1 MQKPKSLEQIANEL
15 AAKREPIKMEPK
27 PKNTGGIDLSRAAG
41 AIKEQ
46 PKQQPKPNLAQKSR
60 IPNQNLAKKP
70 QLNSEENARNSRIP
84 SASQPQSTQNSKIP
98 SQNFTQKTRIQN
110 LAQKPQPNSEQ
121 NARNSRI
128 PSASQPQSTQNSKIP
143 SQNLAQ
149 KPQLNSEQ
157 NSRNSKIPSQ
167 PQSTQNSKIPSQNL
181 PQNSR
186 NSKIPTQNL
195 PPKQQPKPQ
204 PKAEPQPEPKDE
216 KIVIKPKITTFRD
229 DISAL
234 YETPA
239 QNLSKTSLFIAI
251 GIAFLVMIAT
261 LPKIF
266 IANEIYYTSRDIGTL
281 RDKLGVLNE
290 ENRELKSKLEQIRYQ
305 NQVIDNLR

>member
-46 PKQQPKPNLAQKSR
+46 PKQNLAQKSR
-60 IPNQNLAKKP
+60 IPSQNLAQNSKIPSQNLAQQPRIPSQKP
-70 QLNSEENARNSRIP
+70 QLNSEQNSRNSRIP
-84 SASQPQSTQNSKIP
+84 SASQSQSTQNSKIP

-110 LAQKPQPNSEQ
+110 LV
-121 NARNSRI
+121 
-128 PSASQPQSTQNSKIP
+128 
-143 SQNLAQ
+143 Q

-157 NSRNSKIPSQ
+157 NASNSRIS
-167 PQSTQNSKIPSQNL
+167 SQNL
-181 PQNSR
+181 A
-186 NSKIPTQNL
+186 
-195 PPKQQPKPQ
+195 PKPE
-204 PKAEPQPEPKDE
+204 PKIEPKPEPKDE

>member
-46 PKQQPKPNLAQKSR
+46 PKQQPKQNLAQKSR
-60 IPNQNLAKKP
+60 IPNQNLA
-70 QLNSEENARNSRIP
+70 
-84 SASQPQSTQNSKIP
+84 
-98 SQNFTQKTRIQN
+98 QKAG
-110 LAQKPQPNSEQ
+110 LNSEQ

-128 PSASQPQSTQNSKIP
+128 PSASQPQSTQKSRIP
-143 SQNLAQ
+143 SQSKAQINSRIPNQNLAQ
-149 KPQLNSEQ
+149 KIE
-157 NSRNSKIPSQ
+157 
-167 PQSTQNSKIPSQNL
+167 
-181 PQNSR
+181 
-186 NSKIPTQNL
+186 
-195 PPKQQPKPQ
+195 PK
-204 PKAEPQPEPKDE
+204 PEPKIEPKPE

-239 QNLSKTSLFIAI
+239 QNLSKTSLFIAF

-305 NQVIDNLR
+305 NQIIDNLR

>member
-46 PKQQPKPNLAQKSR
+46 PKQNLAQKTRIPSQNLAQNSKIPSQNLAQQPRIPSQKPWLNSEQNTRNSR
-60 IPNQNLAKKP
+60 IPSQKP
-70 QLNSEENARNSRIP
+70 QLNSEQNSRNSKIP
-84 SASQPQSTQNSKIP
+84 SQPQSTQNSKIP

-128 PSASQPQSTQNSKIP
+128 PN
-143 SQNLAQ
+143 QNLA
-149 KPQLNSEQ
+149 P
-157 NSRNSKIPSQ
+157 KIEP
-167 PQSTQNSKIPSQNL
+167 KIE
-181 PQNSR
+181 
-186 NSKIPTQNL
+186 
-195 PPKQQPKPQ
+195 PKP
-204 PKAEPQPEPKDE
+204 ESKDE

>member
-46 PKQQPKPNLAQKSR
+46 PKQQPKQNLAQKSR
-60 IPNQNLAKKP
+60 IPSQNLAQKP
-70 QLNSEENARNSRIP
+70 QLNSEQNSRNSRIP
-84 SASQPQSTQNSKIP
+84 STSQPQTASQPQSTQNSKIP

-128 PSASQPQSTQNSKIP
+128 PN
-143 SQNLAQ
+143 QNLAQ
-149 KPQLNSEQ
+149 KPE
-157 NSRNSKIPSQ
+157 
-167 PQSTQNSKIPSQNL
+167 
-181 PQNSR
+181 
-186 NSKIPTQNL
+186 
-195 PPKQQPKPQ
+195 PKVEPK
-204 PKAEPQPEPKDE
+204 PEPKDE

>member
-41 AIKEQ
+41 AIKQQ
-46 PKQQPKPNLAQKSR
+46 PKQQPKTRIPSQNLAQNSK
-60 IPNQNLAKKP
+60 IP
-70 QLNSEENARNSRIP
+70 
-84 SASQPQSTQNSKIP
+84 SQPQSTQNSKIP

-110 LAQKPQPNSEQ
+110 LAQKPQLNSEQ

-128 PSASQPQSTQNSKIP
+128 PSVSQSQSTQNSRIP
-143 SQNLAQ
+143 NQNLAQ
-149 KPQLNSEQ
+149 KPEP
-157 NSRNSKIPSQ
+157 KIEP
-167 PQSTQNSKIPSQNL
+167 KIE
-181 PQNSR
+181 
-186 NSKIPTQNL
+186 
-195 PPKQQPKPQ
+195 PK
-204 PKAEPQPEPKDE
+204 PEPKDE

-305 NQVIDNLR
+305 NQVIDNLRQFGLKLRKICYNRQKNIKE

>member
-1 MQKPKSLEQIANEL
+1 
-15 AAKREPIKMEPK
+15 MEPK

-46 PKQQPKPNLAQKSR
+46 QKQNLAQKSR
-60 IPNQNLAKKP
+60 IPSQNLAQNSKIPSQKP
-70 QLNSEENARNSRIP
+70 QLNSEQNSRNSRIPGVTQPQSTQKSRIPSQSKVQSNSRIPNQNLAQKPRLNSAQNARNSRIP
-84 SASQPQSTQNSKIP
+84 SASQPQTASQPQSTQNSKIP

-121 NARNSRI
+121 NTRNSRI
-128 PSASQPQSTQNSKIP
+128 PN
-143 SQNLAQ
+143 QNLAQ
-149 KPQLNSEQ
+149 K
-157 NSRNSKIPSQ
+157 
-167 PQSTQNSKIPSQNL
+167 
-181 PQNSR
+181 
-186 NSKIPTQNL
+186 
-195 PPKQQPKPQ
+195 
-204 PKAEPQPEPKDE
+204 PEPKDE

>member
-46 PKQQPKPNLAQKSR
+46 PKQNLAQKSR
-60 IPNQNLAKKP
+60 IPSQNLAQKPRIPSQKP
-70 QLNSEENARNSRIP
+70 QLNSEQNTRNSRIP

-128 PSASQPQSTQNSKIP
+128 PN
-143 SQNLAQ
+143 QNLA
-149 KPQLNSEQ
+149 
-157 NSRNSKIPSQ
+157 
-167 PQSTQNSKIPSQNL
+167 
-181 PQNSR
+181 
-186 NSKIPTQNL
+186 
-195 PPKQQPKPQ
+195 PKPESKPE
-204 PKAEPQPEPKDE
+204 PKIEPKIEPKPEPKDE

-239 QNLSKTSLFIAI
+239 QNLSKTSLFIAF

-305 NQVIDNLR
+305 NQIIDNLR

>member
-41 AIKEQ
+41 AINQQ
-46 PKQQPKPNLAQKSR
+46 PKQQPKQNLAQKSR
-60 IPNQNLAKKP
+60 IPSQNLAQNSKIPSQNLAQQPRIPSQKP
-70 QLNSEENARNSRIP
+70 WLNSEQNSRNSKIP
-84 SASQPQSTQNSKIP
+84 SQPQTASQPQSTQNSKIP

-121 NARNSRI
+121 NARNS
-128 PSASQPQSTQNSKIP
+128 KIP

-149 KPQLNSEQ
+149 KPEP
-157 NSRNSKIPSQ
+157 KIE
-167 PQSTQNSKIPSQNL
+167 
-181 PQNSR
+181 
-186 NSKIPTQNL
+186 
-195 PPKQQPKPQ
+195 PK
-204 PKAEPQPEPKDE
+204 PEPKPE

-239 QNLSKTSLFIAI
+239 QNLSKTSLFIAF

-305 NQVIDNLR
+305 NQIIDNLR

>member
-46 PKQQPKPNLAQKSR
+46 PKQQPKQNLAQKSR
-60 IPNQNLAKKP
+60 IPSQSKA
-70 QLNSEENARNSRIP
+70 QSNSRIP
-84 SASQPQSTQNSKIP
+84 N
-98 SQNFTQKTRIQN
+98 QN
-110 LAQKPQPNSEQ
+110 LAQKPRLNSEQ

-128 PSASQPQSTQNSKIP
+128 PSVSQPQSTQKSRIPSQSKAQSNSRIS

-149 KPQLNSEQ
+149 KPESKPE
-157 NSRNSKIPSQ
+157 SKIE
-167 PQSTQNSKIPSQNL
+167 
-181 PQNSR
+181 
-186 NSKIPTQNL
+186 
-195 PPKQQPKPQ
+195 PK
-204 PKAEPQPEPKDE
+204 PEPKPE

>member
-41 AIKEQ
+41 AINQQ
-46 PKQQPKPNLAQKSR
+46 PKQQPKLNLAQKTR
-60 IPNQNLAKKP
+60 IPNQNLA
-70 QLNSEENARNSRIP
+70 
-84 SASQPQSTQNSKIP
+84 
-98 SQNFTQKTRIQN
+98 
-110 LAQKPQPNSEQ
+110 
-121 NARNSRI
+121 
-128 PSASQPQSTQNSKIP
+128 QNSKIP
-143 SQNLAQ
+143 SQNLAQQPKIPSQ

-167 PQSTQNSKIPSQNL
+167 PQSTQNSKIPSQNFTQKTRIQNL
-181 PQNSR
+181 VQKPQLNSEQNAR
-186 NSKIPTQNL
+186 NSKIPSQNL
-195 PPKQQPKPQ
+195 AQKPEPKIEPKVE
-204 PKAEPQPEPKDE
+204 PKSEPKDE

>member
-46 PKQQPKPNLAQKSR
+46 PKQQLKQNLAQKSRISSQNLAQKPGLNSEENASNSRIPSASQAQSTQKSR
-60 IPNQNLAKKP
+60 IPNQNKA
-70 QLNSEENARNSRIP
+70 QSNSRIP
-84 SASQPQSTQNSKIP
+84 N
-98 SQNFTQKTRIQN
+98 QN
-110 LAQKPQPNSEQ
+110 LAPKPELNSEQ

-128 PSASQPQSTQNSKIP
+128 PN
-143 SQNLAQ
+143 QNLAQ
-149 KPQLNSEQ
+149 KIEPKPE
-157 NSRNSKIPSQ
+157 SKIE
-167 PQSTQNSKIPSQNL
+167 
-181 PQNSR
+181 
-186 NSKIPTQNL
+186 
-195 PPKQQPKPQ
+195 PK
-204 PKAEPQPEPKDE
+204 PEPKPE

-239 QNLSKTSLFIAI
+239 QNLSKTSLFIAF

>member
-46 PKQQPKPNLAQKSR
+46 PKQNLAQKSR
-60 IPNQNLAKKP
+60 IPSQNLAQKP
-70 QLNSEENARNSRIP
+70 GLNSEQNSRNSKIPSQPQSTQKSRIPSQSKAQSNSRIPSQNLAQKPGLNSEENARNSRIP

-110 LAQKPQPNSEQ
+110 LAQKPQLNSEQ

-128 PSASQPQSTQNSKIP
+128 S

-149 KPQLNSEQ
+149 KPEP
-157 NSRNSKIPSQ
+157 KIE
-167 PQSTQNSKIPSQNL
+167 
-181 PQNSR
+181 
-186 NSKIPTQNL
+186 
-195 PPKQQPKPQ
+195 PK
-204 PKAEPQPEPKDE
+204 PEPKDE

>member
-46 PKQQPKPNLAQKSR
+46 PKQNLAQKSR
-60 IPNQNLAKKP
+60 IPNQKP
-70 QLNSEENARNSRIP
+70 GLNSEQNASNSRIP
-84 SASQPQSTQNSKIP
+84 SASQTQSTQKSRIPIQSK
-98 SQNFTQKTRIQN
+98 
-110 LAQKPQPNSEQ
+110 AQS
-121 NARNSRI
+121 NSRI
-128 PSASQPQSTQNSKIP
+128 PN
-143 SQNLAQ
+143 QNLA
-149 KPQLNSEQ
+149 
-157 NSRNSKIPSQ
+157 
-167 PQSTQNSKIPSQNL
+167 
-181 PQNSR
+181 
-186 NSKIPTQNL
+186 
-195 PPKQQPKPQ
+195 PKPE
-204 PKAEPQPEPKDE
+204 PKPEQKDE

-239 QNLSKTSLFIAI
+239 QNLSKTSLFIAF

-305 NQVIDNLR
+305 NQIIDNLR

>member
-41 AIKEQ
+41 AIKQQ
-46 PKQQPKPNLAQKSR
+46 PKQQPKQNLAQKSR
-60 IPNQNLAKKP
+60 IPSQNLAQNSKIPSQNLTQKSRIPSQNLAQQPRILSQKP
-70 QLNSEENARNSRIP
+70 QLNSEQNTRNSRIP
-84 SASQPQSTQNSKIP
+84 SASQPQSTQKSRIP
-98 SQNFTQKTRIQN
+98 SESK
-110 LAQKPQPNSEQ
+110 AQS
-121 NARNSRI
+121 NSRI
-128 PSASQPQSTQNSKIP
+128 PN
-143 SQNLAQ
+143 QNLAQ

-157 NSRNSKIPSQ
+157 NARNSRIL
-167 PQSTQNSKIPSQNL
+167 NQNL
-181 PQNSR
+181 AQKPEP
-186 NSKIPTQNL
+186 KIE
-195 PPKQQPKPQ
+195 PKIEPK
-204 PKAEPQPEPKDE
+204 PEPKDE

>member
-1 MQKPKSLEQIANEL
+1 M
-15 AAKREPIKMEPK
+15 
-27 PKNTGGIDLSRAAG
+27 
-41 AIKEQ
+41 
-46 PKQQPKPNLAQKSR
+46 AQKAG
-60 IPNQNLAKKP
+60 L
-70 QLNSEENARNSRIP
+70 
-84 SASQPQSTQNSKIP
+84 
-98 SQNFTQKTRIQN
+98 
-110 LAQKPQPNSEQ
+110 NSEQ

-128 PSASQPQSTQNSKIP
+128 PSVSQPQSTQKSRIPSQSKAQSNSRIS

-149 KPQLNSEQ
+149 KPESKPE
-157 NSRNSKIPSQ
+157 SKIE
-167 PQSTQNSKIPSQNL
+167 
-181 PQNSR
+181 
-186 NSKIPTQNL
+186 
-195 PPKQQPKPQ
+195 PK
-204 PKAEPQPEPKDE
+204 PEPKPE

-239 QNLSKTSLFIAI
+239 QNLSKTSLFIAF

-305 NQVIDNLR
+305 NQIIDNLR

>member
-41 AIKEQ
+41 ALNQQ
-46 PKQQPKPNLAQKSR
+46 PKQQPKQNLAQKSR
-60 IPNQNLAKKP
+60 IPSQNLAQKPKIPSQNLAQQPKIPSQKP
-70 QLNSEENARNSRIP
+70 QPNSEQNARNSRIP

-128 PSASQPQSTQNSKIP
+128 PN
-143 SQNLAQ
+143 QNLA
-149 KPQLNSEQ
+149 P
-157 NSRNSKIPSQ
+157 KIEP
-167 PQSTQNSKIPSQNL
+167 KIE
-181 PQNSR
+181 
-186 NSKIPTQNL
+186 
-195 PPKQQPKPQ
+195 PKPD
-204 PKAEPQPEPKDE
+204 PKPEAKDE

>member
-46 PKQQPKPNLAQKSR
+46 PKQQPKQNLAQKSR
-60 IPNQNLAKKP
+60 IPSQNLAQQPKIPSQKP
-70 QLNSEENARNSRIP
+70 QLNSEQNIRNSRIP
-84 SASQPQSTQNSKIP
+84 SASQPQSTQK
-98 SQNFTQKTRIQN
+98 
-110 LAQKPQPNSEQ
+110 
-121 NARNSRI
+121 SRI
-128 PSASQPQSTQNSKIP
+128 PSQSKAQSNSRIS

-149 KPQLNSEQ
+149 KPELKVE
-157 NSRNSKIPSQ
+157 
-167 PQSTQNSKIPSQNL
+167 
-181 PQNSR
+181 
-186 NSKIPTQNL
+186 
-195 PPKQQPKPQ
+195 PKPEQ
-204 PKAEPQPEPKDE
+204 KDE

-239 QNLSKTSLFIAI
+239 QNLSKTSLFIAF

-305 NQVIDNLR
+305 NQIIDNLR

>member
-41 AIKEQ
+41 AINQQ
-46 PKQQPKPNLAQKSR
+46 PKQQPKQNLAQKSR
-60 IPNQNLAKKP
+60 I
-70 QLNSEENARNSRIP
+70 SS
-84 SASQPQSTQNSKIP
+84 
-98 SQNFTQKTRIQN
+98 QN
-110 LAQKPQPNSEQ
+110 LAQKPGLNSEQ

-128 PSASQPQSTQNSKIP
+128 PSATSSQPQSTQKSRIP
-143 SQNLAQ
+143 SQSKAQSNSRIPNQNLAQ
-149 KPQLNSEQ
+149 KPE
-157 NSRNSKIPSQ
+157 
-167 PQSTQNSKIPSQNL
+167 
-181 PQNSR
+181 
-186 NSKIPTQNL
+186 
-195 PPKQQPKPQ
+195 PKVEPK
-204 PKAEPQPEPKDE
+204 PEPKDE

-239 QNLSKTSLFIAI
+239 QNLSKTSLFIAL
-251 GIAFLVMIAT
+251 GIAFLVMITT

>member
-46 PKQQPKPNLAQKSR
+46 PKQQPKLNLAQNSK
-60 IPNQNLAKKP
+60 IPSQNLAQQPRIPSQKP
-70 QLNSEENARNSRIP
+70 QLNSEQNIRNSRIP
-84 SASQPQSTQNSKIP
+84 SASQPQTVNQSQSTQNSKIP

-121 NARNSRI
+121 NARNS
-128 PSASQPQSTQNSKIP
+128 KIP
-143 SQNLAQ
+143 SQNLA
-149 KPQLNSEQ
+149 
-157 NSRNSKIPSQ
+157 
-167 PQSTQNSKIPSQNL
+167 
-181 PQNSR
+181 
-186 NSKIPTQNL
+186 
-195 PPKQQPKPQ
+195 PKPE
-204 PKAEPQPEPKDE
+204 PKIEPKPEPKDE

-251 GIAFLVMIAT
+251 GITFLVMIAT

>member
-84 SASQPQSTQNSKIP
+84 SQKPQLNSEQNTRNSRIPSASQPQSTQNSRIP
-98 SQNFTQKTRIQN
+98 SQN

-121 NARNSRI
+121 NARNS
-128 PSASQPQSTQNSKIP
+128 KIP

-149 KPQLNSEQ
+149 KPEPKIE
-157 NSRNSKIPSQ
+157 SKIE
-167 PQSTQNSKIPSQNL
+167 
-181 PQNSR
+181 
-186 NSKIPTQNL
+186 
-195 PPKQQPKPQ
+195 PK
-204 PKAEPQPEPKDE
+204 PEPKDE

>member
-41 AIKEQ
+41 AIKQQ
-46 PKQQPKPNLAQKSR
+46 PKQQPKQNLAQKSR
-60 IPNQNLAKKP
+60 I
-70 QLNSEENARNSRIP
+70 S
-84 SASQPQSTQNSKIP
+84 
-98 SQNFTQKTRIQN
+98 
-110 LAQKPQPNSEQ
+110 
-121 NARNSRI
+121 
-128 PSASQPQSTQNSKIP
+128 

-149 KPQLNSEQ
+149 KIE
-157 NSRNSKIPSQ
+157 
-167 PQSTQNSKIPSQNL
+167 
-181 PQNSR
+181 
-186 NSKIPTQNL
+186 
-195 PPKQQPKPQ
+195 PK
-204 PKAEPQPEPKDE
+204 PEPKVEPKIEPKPE

>member
-46 PKQQPKPNLAQKSR
+46 PKQNLAQKSR
-60 IPNQNLAKKP
+60 IPNQNLAQNSKIPSQKP
-70 QLNSEENARNSRIP
+70 QLNSEQNSRNSRIPSQKPQLNSEQNSRNSRIP
-84 SASQPQSTQNSKIP
+84 SASQPQNTQNSKIP
-98 SQNFTQKTRIQN
+98 SQNFTQKTRF
-110 LAQKPQPNSEQ
+110 
-121 NARNSRI
+121 
-128 PSASQPQSTQNSKIP
+128 
-143 SQNLAQ
+143 QNLAQ

-157 NSRNSKIPSQ
+157 NARNSRIP
-167 PQSTQNSKIPSQNL
+167 NQNL
-181 PQNSR
+181 AQKPEP
-186 NSKIPTQNL
+186 KIE
-195 PPKQQPKPQ
+195 PKIEPK
-204 PKAEPQPEPKDE
+204 PEPKDE

>member
-46 PKQQPKPNLAQKSR
+46 PKQQPKPNLAQKTR
-60 IPNQNLAKKP
+60 IPNQNLAQNSKIPSQNLAQQPRIPSQKP
-70 QLNSEENARNSRIP
+70 QLNSEQNTRNSRILSQKP
-84 SASQPQSTQNSKIP
+84 QLNSEQNISNSRIPTASQPQSTQNSKIP

-121 NARNSRI
+121 NARNS
-128 PSASQPQSTQNSKIP
+128 KIP

-149 KPQLNSEQ
+149 KPEP
-157 NSRNSKIPSQ
+157 KIEP
-167 PQSTQNSKIPSQNL
+167 KIE
-181 PQNSR
+181 
-186 NSKIPTQNL
+186 
-195 PPKQQPKPQ
+195 PK
-204 PKAEPQPEPKDE
+204 PEPKDE

>member
-60 IPNQNLAKKP
+60 IP
-70 QLNSEENARNSRIP
+70 
-84 SASQPQSTQNSKIP
+84 
-98 SQNFTQKTRIQN
+98 
-110 LAQKPQPNSEQ
+110 
-121 NARNSRI
+121 
-128 PSASQPQSTQNSKIP
+128 

-149 KPQLNSEQ
+149 KPGLNSEQ
-157 NSRNSKIPSQ
+157 NTRNSRIP
-167 PQSTQNSKIPSQNL
+167 NQNL
-181 PQNSR
+181 AQKPEP
-186 NSKIPTQNL
+186 KIE
-195 PPKQQPKPQ
+195 PKIEPK
-204 PKAEPQPEPKDE
+204 PEPKDE

>member
-41 AIKEQ
+41 ALKEQ
-46 PKQQPKPNLAQKSR
+46 PKQQPKTRIPSQNLAQNSK
-60 IPNQNLAKKP
+60 IP
-70 QLNSEENARNSRIP
+70 
-84 SASQPQSTQNSKIP
+84 SQPQSTQNSKIP

-110 LAQKPQPNSEQ
+110 LAQKPGLNSEQ
-121 NARNSRI
+121 NTRNSRI
-128 PSASQPQSTQNSKIP
+128 PN
-143 SQNLAQ
+143 QNLAQ
-149 KPQLNSEQ
+149 KPEP
-157 NSRNSKIPSQ
+157 KIEP
-167 PQSTQNSKIPSQNL
+167 KIE
-181 PQNSR
+181 
-186 NSKIPTQNL
+186 
-195 PPKQQPKPQ
+195 PK
-204 PKAEPQPEPKDE
+204 PEPKDE

>member
-46 PKQQPKPNLAQKSR
+46 PKQNLAQKSR
-60 IPNQNLAKKP
+60 IPNQNLAQKAG
-70 QLNSEENARNSRIP
+70 LNSEQNTSNSRIP
-84 SASQPQSTQNSKIP
+84 SVRQPQSTQKSRIPSQSKAQSNSRIPNQNLVPKPELNSEQNTSNSRIPSVSQPQSTQK
-98 SQNFTQKTRIQN
+98 
-110 LAQKPQPNSEQ
+110 
-121 NARNSRI
+121 SRI
-128 PSASQPQSTQNSKIP
+128 PSQSKAQSNSRIS

-149 KPQLNSEQ
+149 KAGLNSEQ
-157 NSRNSKIPSQ
+157 NTRNSRIS
-167 PQSTQNSKIPSQNL
+167 NQNL
-181 PQNSR
+181 A
-186 NSKIPTQNL
+186 
-195 PPKQQPKPQ
+195 PKPE
-204 PKAEPQPEPKDE
+204 PKIEPKPEQKDE

-239 QNLSKTSLFIAI
+239 QNLSKTSLFIAF

-305 NQVIDNLR
+305 NQIIDNLR

>member
-41 AIKEQ
+41 AINQQ
-46 PKQQPKPNLAQKSR
+46 PKQQPKPNLAQKTR
-60 IPNQNLAKKP
+60 IPNQNLAQNSKIPSQNLAQQPRIPSQKP
-70 QLNSEENARNSRIP
+70 QLNSEQNTRNSRILSQKPQLNSEQNISNSRIP
-84 SASQPQSTQNSKIP
+84 SASQPQNTQNSRIP
-98 SQNFTQKTRIQN
+98 SQN

-128 PSASQPQSTQNSKIP
+128 PN
-143 SQNLAQ
+143 QNLAQ
-149 KPQLNSEQ
+149 KPEP
-157 NSRNSKIPSQ
+157 KIEP
-167 PQSTQNSKIPSQNL
+167 KIE
-181 PQNSR
+181 
-186 NSKIPTQNL
+186 
-195 PPKQQPKPQ
+195 PK
-204 PKAEPQPEPKDE
+204 PEPKDE

>member
-41 AIKEQ
+41 ALNQQ

-60 IPNQNLAKKP
+60 IPSQNLAQNSKIPSQNLAQQPRIPSQKP
-70 QLNSEENARNSRIP
+70 QLNSEQNSRNSRIP
-84 SASQPQSTQNSKIP
+84 SQKPQPNSEQNSRNSKIPSQPQTASQPQSTQNSKIP

-121 NARNSRI
+121 NTRNSR
-128 PSASQPQSTQNSKIP
+128 IP

-149 KPQLNSEQ
+149 KPEP
-157 NSRNSKIPSQ
+157 KIEPR
-167 PQSTQNSKIPSQNL
+167 IE
-181 PQNSR
+181 
-186 NSKIPTQNL
+186 
-195 PPKQQPKPQ
+195 PK
-204 PKAEPQPEPKDE
+204 PEPKDE

>member
-46 PKQQPKPNLAQKSR
+46 PKQQPKQNLAQKSR
-60 IPNQNLAKKP
+60 IPSQNLAQKAG
-70 QLNSEENARNSRIP
+70 LNSEQNASNSRIP
-84 SASQPQSTQNSKIP
+84 SASQPQSTQKSRIP
-98 SQNFTQKTRIQN
+98 SQSKAQSNSRISNQN
-110 LAQKPQPNSEQ
+110 LAQKPE
-121 NARNSRI
+121 
-128 PSASQPQSTQNSKIP
+128 
-143 SQNLAQ
+143 
-149 KPQLNSEQ
+149 
-157 NSRNSKIPSQ
+157 
-167 PQSTQNSKIPSQNL
+167 
-181 PQNSR
+181 
-186 NSKIPTQNL
+186 
-195 PPKQQPKPQ
+195 PKPEQ
-204 PKAEPQPEPKDE
+204 KDE

-305 NQVIDNLR
+305 NKVIDNLR

>member
-27 PKNTGGIDLSRAAG
+27 PKNTGGIDLNRAAG
-41 AIKEQ
+41 ALNQQ
-46 PKQQPKPNLAQKSR
+46 PKQQPKPNLAQNSK
-60 IPNQNLAKKP
+60 IPSQKP
-70 QLNSEENARNSRIP
+70 QLNSEQNTRNSRIP

-110 LAQKPQPNSEQ
+110 LAQKPQLNSEQ
-121 NARNSRI
+121 NTRNSRI
-128 PSASQPQSTQNSKIP
+128 PN
-143 SQNLAQ
+143 QNLA
-149 KPQLNSEQ
+149 
-157 NSRNSKIPSQ
+157 
-167 PQSTQNSKIPSQNL
+167 
-181 PQNSR
+181 
-186 NSKIPTQNL
+186 
-195 PPKQQPKPQ
+195 PKPE
-204 PKAEPQPEPKDE
+204 PKIEPKIEPKPEPKDE

>member
-41 AIKEQ
+41 ALNQQPNQQ
-46 PKQQPKPNLAQKSR
+46 PKQNLAQKSR
-60 IPNQNLAKKP
+60 IP
-70 QLNSEENARNSRIP
+70 
-84 SASQPQSTQNSKIP
+84 
-98 SQNFTQKTRIQN
+98 
-110 LAQKPQPNSEQ
+110 
-121 NARNSRI
+121 
-128 PSASQPQSTQNSKIP
+128 

-149 KPQLNSEQ
+149 KAGLNSEQ
-157 NSRNSKIPSQ
+157 NSRNSRIPSQ
-167 PQSTQNSKIPSQNL
+167 KPWLNSEQNTRNSRISSQNL
-181 PQNSR
+181 AQKPE
-186 NSKIPTQNL
+186 
-195 PPKQQPKPQ
+195 PKVEPKPEQ
-204 PKAEPQPEPKDE
+204 KDE

-305 NQVIDNLR
+305 NQIIDNLR

>member
-41 AIKEQ
+41 AINQQ
-46 PKQQPKPNLAQKSR
+46 PKQQPKPNLAQKTR
-60 IPNQNLAKKP
+60 IPNQNLAQKSRIPSQNLAQKP
-70 QLNSEENARNSRIP
+70 GLNSEQNTRNSRIPSQKPGLNSEQNARNSRIP
-84 SASQPQSTQNSKIP
+84 SASQSQSTQNSKIP

-110 LAQKPQPNSEQ
+110 LVQKPQPNSEE
-121 NARNSRI
+121 NTRNSRI
-128 PSASQPQSTQNSKIP
+128 PN
-143 SQNLAQ
+143 QNLAQ
-149 KPQLNSEQ
+149 KPE
-157 NSRNSKIPSQ
+157 SKPE
-167 PQSTQNSKIPSQNL
+167 
-181 PQNSR
+181 
-186 NSKIPTQNL
+186 
-195 PPKQQPKPQ
+195 PKTEPK
-204 PKAEPQPEPKDE
+204 PEPKDE

>member
-41 AIKEQ
+41 ALNQQ
-46 PKQQPKPNLAQKSR
+46 PKQQPKLNLAQKSR
-60 IPNQNLAKKP
+60 IPSQNLAQQPRIPSQKP
-70 QLNSEENARNSRIP
+70 QLNSEQNSKNSRIP
-84 SASQPQSTQNSKIP
+84 SASQPQNTQNSRIP
-98 SQNFTQKTRIQN
+98 NQN
-110 LAQKPQPNSEQ
+110 LAQKPEPKIE
-121 NARNSRI
+121 
-128 PSASQPQSTQNSKIP
+128 SKI
-143 SQNLAQ
+143 
-149 KPQLNSEQ
+149 E
-157 NSRNSKIPSQ
+157 
-167 PQSTQNSKIPSQNL
+167 
-181 PQNSR
+181 
-186 NSKIPTQNL
+186 
-195 PPKQQPKPQ
+195 PK
-204 PKAEPQPEPKDE
+204 PEPKDE

>member
-41 AIKEQ
+41 AINQQ
-46 PKQQPKPNLAQKSR
+46 PKQQPKPNLAQKTR
-60 IPNQNLAKKP
+60 IPNQNLAQNSKIPSQNLAQQPRIPSQKP
-70 QLNSEENARNSRIP
+70 QLNSEQNISNSRIP
-84 SASQPQSTQNSKIP
+84 TASQPQSTQNSKIP

-121 NARNSRI
+121 NTRNSRI
-128 PSASQPQSTQNSKIP
+128 PNQNLA
-143 SQNLAQ
+143 QNLAQ
-149 KPQLNSEQ
+149 KPEP
-157 NSRNSKIPSQ
+157 KIEP
-167 PQSTQNSKIPSQNL
+167 KIE
-181 PQNSR
+181 
-186 NSKIPTQNL
+186 
-195 PPKQQPKPQ
+195 PK
-204 PKAEPQPEPKDE
+204 PEPKDE

>member
-41 AIKEQ
+41 ALNQQ
-46 PKQQPKPNLAQKSR
+46 PKQQPKPNLAQKTR
-60 IPNQNLAKKP
+60 IPNQNLAQNSKIPSQNLAQQPRIPSQKPQLNSDQNTRNSRILSQKP
-70 QLNSEENARNSRIP
+70 QLNSEQNISNSRIP
-84 SASQPQSTQNSKIP
+84 TASQPQSTQNSKIP

-121 NARNSRI
+121 NTRNSRI
-128 PSASQPQSTQNSKIP
+128 PNQNLA
-143 SQNLAQ
+143 QNLAQ
-149 KPQLNSEQ
+149 KPEP
-157 NSRNSKIPSQ
+157 KIEP
-167 PQSTQNSKIPSQNL
+167 KIE
-181 PQNSR
+181 
-186 NSKIPTQNL
+186 
-195 PPKQQPKPQ
+195 PK
-204 PKAEPQPEPKDE
+204 PEPKDE

>member
-46 PKQQPKPNLAQKSR
+46 PKQQPKQNLAQKTRIPSQNLAQKSR
-60 IPNQNLAKKP
+60 IPSQNLAQQPRIPSQKP
-70 QLNSEENARNSRIP
+70 QLNSEQNSRNSRIPSQKPQLNSEQNSKNSRIP
-84 SASQPQSTQNSKIP
+84 SASQPQNTQNSRIP
-98 SQNFTQKTRIQN
+98 SQN

-121 NARNSRI
+121 NARNS
-128 PSASQPQSTQNSKIP
+128 KIP

-149 KPQLNSEQ
+149 KSEP
-157 NSRNSKIPSQ
+157 KIEP
-167 PQSTQNSKIPSQNL
+167 KIE
-181 PQNSR
+181 
-186 NSKIPTQNL
+186 
-195 PPKQQPKPQ
+195 PK
-204 PKAEPQPEPKDE
+204 PEPKDE

-239 QNLSKTSLFIAI
+239 QNLRKTSLFIAI

>member
-41 AIKEQ
+41 ALNQQPNQQ
-46 PKQQPKPNLAQKSR
+46 PKQNLAQKSR
-60 IPNQNLAKKP
+60 IPSQNLAQNSKIPSQNLAQQPRIPSQKP
-70 QLNSEENARNSRIP
+70 QLNSEQNSRNSKIP
-84 SASQPQSTQNSKIP
+84 SQPQTASQSQSTQNSKIP
-98 SQNFTQKTRIQN
+98 SQNFTQKSRIPNQN

-128 PSASQPQSTQNSKIP
+128 PS
-143 SQNLAQ
+143 QNLAQ
-149 KPQLNSEQ
+149 KPEP
-157 NSRNSKIPSQ
+157 KIEP
-167 PQSTQNSKIPSQNL
+167 KIE
-181 PQNSR
+181 
-186 NSKIPTQNL
+186 
-195 PPKQQPKPQ
+195 PK
-204 PKAEPQPEPKDE
+204 PEPKDE

>member
-46 PKQQPKPNLAQKSR
+46 PKQQPKQNLAQKSR
-60 IPNQNLAKKP
+60 ISNQN
-70 QLNSEENARNSRIP
+70 I
-84 SASQPQSTQNSKIP
+84 
-98 SQNFTQKTRIQN
+98 
-110 LAQKPQPNSEQ
+110 AQKPRLNSEQ

-128 PSASQPQSTQNSKIP
+128 PN
-143 SQNLAQ
+143 QNLAQ
-149 KPQLNSEQ
+149 KIE
-157 NSRNSKIPSQ
+157 
-167 PQSTQNSKIPSQNL
+167 
-181 PQNSR
+181 
-186 NSKIPTQNL
+186 
-195 PPKQQPKPQ
+195 PK
-204 PKAEPQPEPKDE
+204 PEPKPE

-305 NQVIDNLR
+305 NQIIDNLR

>member
-41 AIKEQ
+41 ALNQQ
-46 PKQQPKPNLAQKSR
+46 PKQQPKLNLAQKSR
-60 IPNQNLAKKP
+60 IPNQNLA
-70 QLNSEENARNSRIP
+70 
-84 SASQPQSTQNSKIP
+84 QNSKIP
-98 SQNFTQKTRIQN
+98 SQNLAQQPRILSQKPGLNSEQNARNSRIPGASQPQSTQKSRIPSESKAQSN
-110 LAQKPQPNSEQ
+110 SRIPSQKPQPNSEQ
-121 NARNSRI
+121 NARNS
-128 PSASQPQSTQNSKIP
+128 KIP

-149 KPQLNSEQ
+149 KPEP
-157 NSRNSKIPSQ
+157 KIEP
-167 PQSTQNSKIPSQNL
+167 KIE
-181 PQNSR
+181 
-186 NSKIPTQNL
+186 
-195 PPKQQPKPQ
+195 PK
-204 PKAEPQPEPKDE
+204 PEPKDE